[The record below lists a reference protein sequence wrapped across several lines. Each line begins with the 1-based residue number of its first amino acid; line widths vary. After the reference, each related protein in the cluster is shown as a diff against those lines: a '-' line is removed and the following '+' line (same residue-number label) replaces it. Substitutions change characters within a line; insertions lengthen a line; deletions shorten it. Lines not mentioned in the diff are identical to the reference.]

1 MAATHVSFRWL
12 DILEKEFDKA
22 FVDLDLLIGEVDRY
36 ELDEHSFQGEARVK
50 LQQLSSCFAQLTHKA
65 QTIFQVNAKLE
76 AELIHLRHECCE
88 GRAYRQ
94 AELIHIP
101 IYPPTHPPPPPST
114 QTELI
119 HPPIYPPTHSPHSST
134 IPQPIH
140 LIPPSIHPTHPPPST
155 QAELIHLRHECCEG
169 RAYRQAEL
177 IHLRHECCEGRAYRQ
192 VTQTENRELLIKLHS
207 TQLRLH
213 AAGGGADSDR
223 IRERLEKDLEQQ
235 RTDSINQQLSTRES
249 ELLRKEN
256 ENLRRYVL
264 GLQGE
269 LFGARLA
276 AKYLDKEL
284 AGRIQQMQLLLQDLR
299 TDEHD
304 KLWKQLDAEI
314 HLHRHKTVVR
324 ACRGRLTHNNNNLQQ
339 QQQQQQSQAVQS
351 SDDTTTTTTATTTTT
366 TTTNNGLIAAASPN
380 THQRRRIITL
390 HKPPQEGL
398 GMSITGGRE
407 HGVPILVSVIHPD
420 TPAARCANL
429 FVGDAILTV
438 NDISLREVSHGDAAK
453 ILSSQEGQVRLEVV
467 YVSTD
472 DDDDDEGEEDG
483 DAYGFR
489 YKIFDDDLVS
499 VSSSSSSQQ
508 LLPLPN
514 NNNNNNNGRLS
525 RASVESVR
533 GSTDNMLLDS
543 PRRRAETETI
553 DETTEQQH
561 HTNGNH
567 QHQQRQEEEEEEVE
581 VEDRG
586 DGGGGASSSS
596 LNGGGVSL
604 NGAAAAAARLVF
616 RDGGSDNER
625 TNTNDDD
632 DAPTPQHPTPNTT
645 TTTTTTETSNT
656 ATEEQQQQQEQE
668 EEEEEGVEGSV
679 IVGGLILK
687 PQDLSDL
694 SCRDLTQDSVT
705 ESSLSSPSLDESED
719 SIHLHHTCNTPLQD
733 IEQKLSQNFTIVEE
747 RKREEMERRRE
758 EEEERKREEE
768 ERKREE
774 EERKRQAERDNSPP
788 PSPADEIFN
797 GSY

>member
-1 MAATHVSFRWL
+1 M
-12 DILEKEFDKA
+12 
-22 FVDLDLLIGEVDRY
+22 
-36 ELDEHSFQGEARVK
+36 
-50 LQQLSSCFAQLTHKA
+50 C
-65 QTIFQVNAKLE
+65 
-76 AELIHLRHECCE
+76 
-88 GRAYRQ
+88 
-94 AELIHIP
+94 
-101 IYPPTHPPPPPST
+101 
-114 QTELI
+114 
-119 HPPIYPPTHSPHSST
+119 
-134 IPQPIH
+134 
-140 LIPPSIHPTHPPPST
+140 
-155 QAELIHLRHECCEG
+155 
-169 RAYRQAEL
+169 
-177 IHLRHECCEGRAYRQ
+177 
-192 VTQTENRELLIKLHS
+192 
-207 TQLRLH
+207 
-213 AAGGGADSDR
+213 
-223 IRERLEKDLEQQ
+223 
-235 RTDSINQQLSTRES
+235 
-249 ELLRKEN
+249 
-256 ENLRRYVL
+256 VL

-339 QQQQQQSQAVQS
+339 QQQQQQSQARHHPTHTNDVELSPYTNHHKRAWECQS
-351 SDDTTTTTTATTTTT
+351 RVDVSMVFPSWC
-366 TTTNNGLIAAASPN
+366 LSFIQ
-380 THQRRRIITL
+380 THQL
-390 HKPPQEGL
+390 Q
-398 GMSITGGRE
+398 
-407 HGVPILVSVIHPD
+407 GVLISLLVMLYS
-420 TPAARCANL
+420 R
-429 FVGDAILTV
+429 F

-514 NNNNNNNGRLS
+514 NNNNNNGRLS

-553 DETTEQQH
+553 DETTEHQH

-567 QHQQRQEEEEEEVE
+567 QHHQRQEEEEEEEE

-586 DGGGGASSSS
+586 DGDGGGASSSS
-596 LNGGGVSL
+596 LNDGGVSL

-632 DAPTPQHPTPNTT
+632 DAPPPSQPPH
-645 TTTTTTETSNT
+645 TTTETSNT
-656 ATEEQQQQQEQE
+656 ATEEEQQQQQQHQQ

-679 IVGGLILK
+679 VVGGLILK

-719 SIHLHHTCNTPLQD
+719 SIHHHHTCNTPLQD

-758 EEEERKREEE
+758 EEEMERKREEE
-768 ERKREE
+768 EMERKREV
-774 EERKRQAERDNSPP
+774 ERKRQEERDNSPP